1 MSPIVCRQCLA
12 PIQHGMPTCPQC
24 GRVLQWGAPQ
34 EYHPPG
40 IQWRQGLIWTVLLV
54 GALYLLWRVS
64 VP

>member
-1 MSPIVCRQCLA
+1 
-12 PIQHGMPTCPQC
+12 MPTCPQC